1 MKQEYAIVLTSTAT
15 EQQARE
21 MARSIV
27 EQRLA
32 ACVQIHAIDS
42 FYPWKGELHE
52 EPEWRLTIKTA
63 ARTCA
68 ELEQHIKAHHAY
80 ETPEI
85 IQIKIAG
92 GDERYLGWIG
102 ETAIG
107 PSDLGI

>member
-1 MKQEYAIVLTSTAT
+1 MKQEYAIVLTTTAT

-27 EQRLA
+27 KQKLA

-42 FYPWKGELHE
+42 VYVGKGKLHE

-68 ELEQHIKAHHAY
+68 ELEQHIKTHHTY

-85 IQIKIAG
+85 IHIKIAG
-92 GDERYLGWIG
+92 GDERYLDWID
-102 ETAIG
+102 ETVR
-107 PSDLGI
+107 

>member
-1 MKQEYAIVLTSTAT
+1 MKQEYAIVFTTTAT

-27 EQRLA
+27 EQKLA

-42 FYPWKGELHE
+42 FYMWKGELRE

-63 ARTCA
+63 AGTCA
-68 ELEQHIKAHHAY
+68 QLEQHIKTHHAY

-85 IQIKIAG
+85 IHIKIAG
-92 GDERYLGWIG
+92 GDQRYLDWID
-102 ETAIG
+102 EAVR
-107 PSDLGI
+107 